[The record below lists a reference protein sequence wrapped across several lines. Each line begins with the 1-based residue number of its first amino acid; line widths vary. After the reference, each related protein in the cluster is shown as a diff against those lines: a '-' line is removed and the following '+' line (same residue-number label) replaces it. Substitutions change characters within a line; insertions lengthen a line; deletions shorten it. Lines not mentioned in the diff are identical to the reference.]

1 MFSRFLFQQIKSQLF
16 KGKVIVVYGARRVGK
31 TTVCE
36 EILKSEKNKQ
46 ARYLNAELLSV
57 REAFSQQNEVN
68 IRNFIGDVDLLV
80 IDEAQ
85 YIKNIGLI
93 LKILVDTYPNIQ
105 VIATGSSSFDLVNK
119 IGEPLTGRARHFSM
133 FPLAVSEICNDAISA
148 QSMLEKILIYG
159 LYPSVFK
166 NNDYKESISELEEIV
181 SGYLYKDILA
191 FESLKHADKIVTLLQ
206 LLAFQVGS
214 EVSYIEVGKSLR
226 MDRATVEKYV
236 DLLEKCF
243 VIFRLRSFSRNIRK
257 ELTKSCKI
265 YFYDLGI
272 RNSLIR
278 NYNPLTLRND
288 IGALWENF
296 CILERMKHNQKAR
309 INPNM
314 YFWRHYNGQEV
325 DYLEEYGGHIHAYEF
340 KYSSNQ
346 RAKAPKIFM
355 ETYNSGFSVINKEN
369 WYECLLNKTNI

>member
-1 MFSRFLFQQIKSQLF
+1 MFSRFLFQQIKSQLY

-31 TTVCE
+31 TTVCK

-46 ARYLNAELLSV
+46 TRYLNAELLSV
-57 REAFSQQNEVN
+57 RDTFSQQNEVN

-85 YIKNIGLI
+85 YIENVGLI

-105 VIATGSSSFDLVNK
+105 IIATGSSSFDLVNK

-166 NNDYKESISELEEIV
+166 TNDYRESISELEEIV

-214 EVSYIEVGKSLR
+214 EVSYIELGKSLR

-243 VIFRLRSFSRNIRK
+243 VIFRLKSFSRNIRK

-296 CILERMKHNQKAR
+296 VLSERLKRNNYHQFYGSS
-309 INPNM
+309 
-314 YFWRHYNGQEV
+314 YFWRTQQQQEI
-325 DYLEEYGGHIHAYEF
+325 DYIEEIDGVLHAYEF
-340 KYSSNQ
+340 KWNPNKQVRLTDTFARNYPNHT
-346 RAKAPKIFM
+346 F
-355 ETYNSGFSVINKEN
+355 TVIDPDN
-369 WYECLLNKTNI
+369 YQTFV